1 MVPENVSSQ
10 FAADACSFVHGARS
24 KARRLSRR
32 ATPDATRHR
41 RRICKSRYRVRLDIW
56 TSLRGHSRVVR
67 GCAIHALRYSVW
79 MPCQQVNSSRD
90 AGHQSRHEA
99 ASRRYA
105 GCSCTFRNPHRG
117 LFLSAIAWEG
127 HRPVY
132 RRFGAIALPG
142 HSLRLLDRTF
152 RHGPQPVHPT
162 GVLTRQHLTTR
173 PARISPIRCCS
184 LWHAARLIKPTAA
197 PSEHP
202 GVRDAA
208 TIDQNHRAIVTV
220 PGATGRLA
228 HSTTDRARPASESGN
243 PPLNGD
249 DRRCRTSRAL
259 DGRE

>member
-1 MVPENVSSQ
+1 MVSNVTLLESSTQ
-10 FAADACSFVHGARS
+10 LSGRVRAGRNRCKPISRISDRSGKNGRLRVRGRRPTAASSCICDARTSPHRGRRITSDFPCRSRHWMTRGARMPFQTRIDKFEAEKKRYGAGKCQQSVRRGCLFIVHGARS

-32 ATPDATRHR
+32 ATPDAARHR

-142 HSLRLLDRTF
+142 H
-152 RHGPQPVHPT
+152 
-162 GVLTRQHLTTR
+162 
-173 PARISPIRCCS
+173 
-184 LWHAARLIKPTAA
+184 
-197 PSEHP
+197 
-202 GVRDAA
+202 
-208 TIDQNHRAIVTV
+208 
-220 PGATGRLA
+220 
-228 HSTTDRARPASESGN
+228 
-243 PPLNGD
+243 
-249 DRRCRTSRAL
+249 
-259 DGRE
+259 